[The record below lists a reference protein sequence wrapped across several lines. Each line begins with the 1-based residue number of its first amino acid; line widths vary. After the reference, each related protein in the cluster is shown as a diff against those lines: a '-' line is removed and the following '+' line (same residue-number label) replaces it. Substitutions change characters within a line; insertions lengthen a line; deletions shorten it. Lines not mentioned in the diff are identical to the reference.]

1 MIDSFLFTQ
10 PKKAKSIFH
19 LYWTI
24 LRFLRNLYYFFVGI
38 KKTEQVYVLIV
49 MPSIRLP
56 PGIQFFR
63 SRLEDKPDKLT
74 SSQWFTKI
82 DVSLD
87 LVYLVIT

>member
-1 MIDSFLFTQ
+1 ML
-10 PKKAKSIFH
+10 
-19 LYWTI
+19 
-24 LRFLRNLYYFFVGI
+24 
-38 KKTEQVYVLIV
+38 
-49 MPSIRLP
+49 PSIRLL